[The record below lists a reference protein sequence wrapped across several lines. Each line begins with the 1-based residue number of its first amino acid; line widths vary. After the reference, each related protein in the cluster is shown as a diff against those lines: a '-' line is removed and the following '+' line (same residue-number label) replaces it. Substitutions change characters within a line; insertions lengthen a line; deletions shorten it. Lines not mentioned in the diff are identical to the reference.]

1 MVVLSVWNWLVKMD
15 DNLRV
20 IGASNL
26 YAIGAIGA
34 IGDIADVGEAKLG
47 YLAGG

>member
-1 MVVLSVWNWLVKMD
+1 MD

-26 YAIGAIGA
+26 YAIGA